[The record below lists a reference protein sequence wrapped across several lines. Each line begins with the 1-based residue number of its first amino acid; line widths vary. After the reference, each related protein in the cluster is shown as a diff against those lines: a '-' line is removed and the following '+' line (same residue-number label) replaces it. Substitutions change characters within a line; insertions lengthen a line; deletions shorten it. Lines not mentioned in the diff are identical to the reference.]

1 MYICRRFCKG
11 SEILNSPRVVTAS
24 SPNEGEANLLRAR
37 VDISKMREEA
47 SPQDKRRPDAEKAK
61 KRRQA
66 DVIFVEDGPEVMV
79 VKKRARV
86 TAADEGEERGCGGS
100 SFKSPTSSKKSK
112 LSDRTRG
119 RGRGESGSDIK
130 KSRTLLGRGFDKNVP
145 AKVTLSNRS
154 QREERSR
161 TEATTSLGH
170 REAWMVNRSSSASSA
185 LPQTKVSMEISM
197 ELPTGQRAN
206 VVYRVGANTEM
217 KKVVDKVLGIF
228 SVITKASR
236 ILNNMCGSC

>member
-1 MYICRRFCKG
+1 M
-11 SEILNSPRVVTAS
+11 
-24 SPNEGEANLLRAR
+24 RAQ

-47 SPQDKRRPDAEKAK
+47 SPQDRSRPGAEQAE

-66 DVIFVEDGPEVMV
+66 DIIFVEDGPEVMV

-86 TAADEGEERGCGGS
+86 TAADEGEERGCGRS
-100 SFKSPTSSKKSK
+100 SFKSPTSSKESK
-112 LSDRTRG
+112 LSDRTG
-119 RGRGESGSDIK
+119 GQGKSESESDIGE
-130 KSRTLLGRGFDKNVP
+130 KSRTLLGRCSDKNVA
-145 AKVTLSNRS
+145 AKGSLSNRS

-185 LPQTKVSMEISM
+185 LPQEKVSMEISM

-217 KKVVDKVLGIF
+217 KKVVDKVLCIF
-228 SVITKASR
+228 SVVTKASR
-236 ILNNMCGSC
+236 ILNNMCGCC

>member
-1 MYICRRFCKG
+1 
-11 SEILNSPRVVTAS
+11 
-24 SPNEGEANLLRAR
+24 
-37 VDISKMREEA
+37 MREEA
-47 SPQDKRRPDAEKAK
+47 SPQDRRRPGAEKAK
-61 KRRQA
+61 KRHQA
-66 DVIFVEDGPEVMV
+66 DVLFVEDGPEVMV
-79 VKKRARV
+79 VKKCARV
-86 TAADEGEERGCGGS
+86 TTVDEGEERSSGGS

-112 LSDRTRG
+112 LSDRTG
-119 RGRGESGSDIK
+119 GQGKSESESDIGE
-130 KSRTLLGRGFDKNVP
+130 KSRTLLGRGFDKNVA
-145 AKVTLSNRS
+145 AKGSLSNRS

-217 KKVVDKVLGIF
+217 KRVVDKVLGIF

-236 ILNNMCGSC
+236 I